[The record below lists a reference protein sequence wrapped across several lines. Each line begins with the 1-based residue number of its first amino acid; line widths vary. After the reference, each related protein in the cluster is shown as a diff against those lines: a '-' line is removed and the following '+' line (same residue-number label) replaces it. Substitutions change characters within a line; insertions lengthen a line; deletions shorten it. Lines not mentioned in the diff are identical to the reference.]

1 MPRRRHLRREQSRS
15 PWTII
20 LHLDG
25 EKGREGSPRA
35 TLALQGLHFPPCV
48 DVAWVDLLAR
58 VHFERENELR
68 ATRATKDEETRVKYG
83 EIAVGPKLL
92 RKYFKCYFGFGRFG
106 FGFKFI
112 TLAIVE
118 GFYWMTINN

>member
-1 MPRRRHLRREQSRS
+1 MPRRRHLSREQSRS

-20 LHLDG
+20 LHLEG
-25 EKGREGSPRA
+25 EKGKEGSPRA
-35 TLALQGLHFPPCV
+35 TLSLQGLHFPPCV

-83 EIAVGPKLL
+83 RRTEIAAKIFQMLFWVWAVWLWLQIHNIGDSGGILL
-92 RKYFKCYFGFGRFG
+92 DDY
-106 FGFKFI
+106 
-112 TLAIVE
+112 
-118 GFYWMTINN
+118 